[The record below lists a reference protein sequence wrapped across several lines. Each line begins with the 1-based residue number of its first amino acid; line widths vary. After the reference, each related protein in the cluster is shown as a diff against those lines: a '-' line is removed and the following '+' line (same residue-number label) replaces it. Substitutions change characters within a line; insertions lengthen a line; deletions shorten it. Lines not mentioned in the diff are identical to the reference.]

1 MSFSKDSNQPSNT
14 YVDLLDEDKVIAG
27 QKFTCI
33 SFLSPDTILKKKE
46 MFFFEEFLKKW
57 DFLKSMEK
65 FQQFLHFISY
75 KYKMNYETITK
86 DLESFVQEEKSNLLK
101 TTIDDEFKNFLDQSE
116 EELENAFNTKY
127 NFQTNVRGIKVR
139 GSYGTQEEAELRC
152 KLIRETDPHHDV
164 YVGPVGVWM
173 PWEPEAYKT
182 GRVEYLE
189 KELNELMHQ
198 KKTNENNAKV
208 EFDKRVREAKEKA
221 MEDNRES
228 AMKTG
233 NPLTQ
238 IMNNEG
244 ELVNVRNIDLD
255 SISDESIVMPKDG
268 TNNNK
273 VSSVDIRRELFEN
286 ENINVPISPVASP
299 SANSLQ
305 KTLSREIMKELSNTD
320 QNED

>member
-86 DLESFVQEEKSNLLK
+86 DLESFVQEEKTNLLK

-255 SISDESIVMPKDG
+255 SISDESVVMPKDG

-305 KTLSREIMKELSNTD
+305 KTLSREIMKESSNTD

>member
-86 DLESFVQEEKSNLLK
+86 DLESFVQEEKTNLLK

-255 SISDESIVMPKDG
+255 SISDESVVMPKDG

-305 KTLSREIMKELSNTD
+305 KTLSREIMKESSSTD

>member
-1 MSFSKDSNQPSNT
+1 
-14 YVDLLDEDKVIAG
+14 
-27 QKFTCI
+27 
-33 SFLSPDTILKKKE
+33 
-46 MFFFEEFLKKW
+46 
-57 DFLKSMEK
+57 
-65 FQQFLHFISY
+65 
-75 KYKMNYETITK
+75 
-86 DLESFVQEEKSNLLK
+86 
-101 TTIDDEFKNFLDQSE
+101 
-116 EELENAFNTKY
+116 
-127 NFQTNVRGIKVR
+127 
-139 GSYGTQEEAELRC
+139 
-152 KLIRETDPHHDV
+152 
-164 YVGPVGVWM
+164 
-173 PWEPEAYKT
+173 
-182 GRVEYLE
+182 
-189 KELNELMHQ
+189 MHQ
-198 KKTNENNAKV
+198 KKSNENNAKV

-255 SISDESIVMPKDG
+255 SISDESVVMPKDG

-305 KTLSREIMKELSNTD
+305 KTLSREIMKESSNTD

>member
-65 FQQFLHFISY
+65 FQQFLHFVSY

-86 DLESFVQEEKSNLLK
+86 DLESFVQEEKTNLLK

-198 KKTNENNAKV
+198 KKSNENNAKV

-255 SISDESIVMPKDG
+255 SISDESVVMPKDG

-305 KTLSREIMKELSNTD
+305 KTLSREIMKESSNTD

>member
-255 SISDESIVMPKDG
+255 SISDESVVMPKDG

-305 KTLSREIMKELSNTD
+305 KTLSREIMKESSSTD

>member
-305 KTLSREIMKELSNTD
+305 KTLSREIMKESSSTD